1 MNFAACAAKDDRGCE
16 GCGGARFVPCW
27 ECGGSCKVVVAA
39 DGGAATATERCGKCN
54 ENGLMMC
61 PICH

>member
-1 MNFAACAAKDDRGCE
+1 M

-27 ECGGSCKVVVAA
+27 ECGGSCKVVVG
-39 DGGAATATERCGKCN
+39 DGVERCGKCN
-54 ENGLMMC
+54 ENGLIMC